1 MKMMRRS
8 MMFQVRF
15 SYNRA
20 SFEVLEPSL
29 SAGGLQFDDAW
40 QQMANA
46 DAVCVHALA
55 EVQRAQSLFSNAKDA
70 LIEASIGLSMAQ
82 GHYAQALHGS
92 YVDARATS
100 SESRGLHMR
109 AEVQRASDALPIVTE
124 GVCE

>member
-1 MKMMRRS
+1 MES
-8 MMFQVRF
+8 NEDDAPLDDVPGAILIHC
-15 SYNRA
+15 A

-92 YVDARATS
+92 YVDAPALRSSREGSTCAQKFSERAMHC
-100 SESRGLHMR
+100 L
-109 AEVQRASDALPIVTE
+109 L
-124 GVCE
+124 